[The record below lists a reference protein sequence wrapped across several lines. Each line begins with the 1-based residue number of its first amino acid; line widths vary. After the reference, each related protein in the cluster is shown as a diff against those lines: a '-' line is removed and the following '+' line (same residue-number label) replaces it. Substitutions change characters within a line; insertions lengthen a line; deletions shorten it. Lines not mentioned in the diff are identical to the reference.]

1 MGKAKKVRGE
11 RKKAKNLRPR
21 DVELTKARG
30 IGGGKAAFNDLVLTH
45 PIDKSS
51 PNLM

>member
-1 MGKAKKVRGE
+1 MGKA
-11 RKKAKNLRPR
+11 KKAKNLRPR

-30 IGGGKAAFNDLVLTH
+30 IAGGKAAVGDLVFTH

>member
-21 DVELTKARG
+21 DVELTKALD
-30 IGGGKAAFNDLVLTH
+30 IAAGKAAFNDFVFTH

>member
-1 MGKAKKVRGE
+1 MGKV
-11 RKKAKNLRPR
+11 KNLRPR

-30 IGGGKAAFNDLVLTH
+30 VAGGKASFTDFVVTH